1 MKSNESISR
10 SSEEFEAM
18 FFKYRPIV
26 EIMYKKYYLKDY
38 DLDDWMQEGT
48 TLGVLFKRSFEN
60 RVCSLLRLQQAQ
72 KRKAQLNSSSLEEKI
87 SHEGPNFLS
96 DQNEQTEK
104 AEKYL
109 MLQETMNKYDSPFS
123 KLEQIVIM
131 NYLKGLELEQ
141 IAEQT
146 ELPLQQIKSAYN
158 RGKKKLR
165 ALLMNP

>member
-38 DLDDWMQEGT
+38 DLDDWMQEGRIVFNKCLQAYDENRGT

-96 DQNEQTEK
+96 DQNEQT
-104 AEKYL
+104 
-109 MLQETMNKYDSPFS
+109 
-123 KLEQIVIM
+123 
-131 NYLKGLELEQ
+131 GLELEQ